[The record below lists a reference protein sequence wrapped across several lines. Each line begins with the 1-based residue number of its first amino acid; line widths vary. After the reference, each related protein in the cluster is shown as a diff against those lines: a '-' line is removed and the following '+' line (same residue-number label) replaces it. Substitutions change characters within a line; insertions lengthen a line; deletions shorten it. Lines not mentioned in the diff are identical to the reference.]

1 MNSINQF
8 LRKVSISKRLI
19 FMLIISLIATILL
32 FIFALTRIDQI
43 LISEKEAKLNA
54 LIDVAETVVDQ
65 YYQRSVQGE
74 FDEKTAKLL
83 AKQALDH
90 LRYSG
95 NEYYFTINT
104 QGEMIQH
111 AFAKKLINTSV
122 LSMKDPEGVQLFK
135 LMIDRTQN
143 VDTARVDYMWNKPDE
158 SEPSPKMSVV
168 KRYKQWNWVMG
179 TGVYVDDIIA
189 QKWQFVLSYCLL
201 LVLIWLPVS
210 ILLWIIIRS
219 VAIPMRNTISAFENI
234 AKGEGDLTLR
244 LDESGNDELSEIAQQ
259 FNVFTSK
266 IQNVIASVSNSIHHS
281 IELASGMSEIAE
293 KANAVSTQVQM
304 ETENVATAI
313 NEMSMTASEVASN
326 AQLAAQGAHDADSEA
341 DKTAA
346 VVDNAMG
353 KINQLSA
360 ELNNTE
366 EVVKGL
372 QISSSKIGQILDVI
386 VGIAEQ
392 TNLLALNAAI
402 EAARAGE
409 AGRGFAVVADE
420 VRTLASRTQES
431 TQEINSIIDAIRA
444 AIDSVNTSVEKAK
457 QKSNETVDETGQVVG
472 ALTAIKSSIAQI
484 SEMNLQIASAT
495 EEQSAVISELNM
507 NITRINDMSVENKQY
522 NESVNSSSS
531 QIEQGSGKLSQLVS
545 HFKI

>member
-74 FDEKTAKLL
+74 FDEETAKLL

-143 VDTARVDYMWNKPDE
+143 ADTARVDYMWNKPDE

-168 KRYKQWNWVMG
+168 KRYKQWNWLMG